1 MAEAFG
7 LTFRSN
13 AWLAAALVT
22 PLALIFFIA
31 RERHRVRL
39 ARRFIAERLR
49 GVANP
54 ARALRPYIVT
64 LGLLAAAV
72 ALAGPRAGF
81 TTMPIDE
88 HETNRVLV
96 IDVSNSMGAQDSG
109 ATRLEAAKAI
119 AKRIIE
125 SHPGRIA
132 LVVFEM
138 RPEVVSPL
146 TTDDEAVE
154 ALLESIQPGELGDPG
169 TDLGTALD
177 ASAKLIE
184 SDPGQKGDIVVI
196 SDGEDQGTRTD
207 ETVKRLASRG
217 IAISTITIGSTSGST
232 IPRGEGG
239 GDLRDDNGEIVYTY
253 AHPELLQRVSR
264 ATGGRTYV
272 NPFGAHDLD
281 ALASPPNSQLRQKT
295 IRVPVER
302 YQWPLAFACIAVL
315 LGSFVNRGA
324 D

>member
-1 MAEAFG
+1 MAEIYG
-7 LTFRSN
+7 LTFRST

-22 PLALIFFIA
+22 PLALIFLVA

-49 GVANP
+49 GLANP
-54 ARALRPYIVT
+54 ARVLRPYAAA
-64 LGLLAAAV
+64 LGLLAATI

-81 TTMPIDE
+81 TTMPVE
-88 HETNRVLV
+88 ERETNRVLI
-96 IDVSNSMGAQDSG
+96 IDVSNSMAAQDVG

-125 SHPGRIA
+125 SHSGRVA

-138 RPEVVSPL
+138 RPEVVAPL

-154 ALLESIQPGELGDPG
+154 ALLESIQPGELSDPG
-169 TDLGTALD
+169 TDLGTALEV
-177 ASAKLIE
+177 ATKLIA

-196 SDGEDQGTRTD
+196 SDGEDQGSRTD
-207 ETVKRLASRG
+207 EVVRSLSARG
-217 IAISTITIGSTSGST
+217 IVVMTIAIGSTTGST

-239 GDLRDDNGEIVYTY
+239 GELHDDNGQIVYTY

-264 ATGGRTYV
+264 ATGGRSYI

-281 ALASPPNSQLRQKT
+281 ALAAAPGGATKQKNV
-295 IRVPVER
+295 RVPIER
-302 YQWPLAFACIAVL
+302 YQWPLALACIAVL
-315 LGSFVNRGA
+315 FVSFVNRGA
-324 D
+324 E